1 MSVKLLKNVTNGA
14 CFLSNIHQSETY
26 IYKEISLL
34 ECFQVI
40 HHFSALIDL
49 PVFQLHNLNRGPV
62 IYIVQSQTLGKV
74 KRR

>member
-1 MSVKLLKNVTNGA
+1 MSVKLLKNVTNGG

-26 IYKEISLL
+26 IYKEISLS
-34 ECFQVI
+34 ECFLVI

-62 IYIVQSQTLGKV
+62 IYIVQSQNVMNKHF
-74 KRR
+74 